1 MNIFILIFMNDS
13 CDIFVRKSNSST
25 CKCDCSRH
33 VRRCMFLSV
42 GILNNIANH
51 ISIDLKLCTTLYSLQ
66 IDFKHIG
73 AYFLLCLFWSYER
86 NL

>member
-1 MNIFILIFMNDS
+1 MNDS
-13 CDIFVRKSNSST
+13 CNIFGRKSNPST
-25 CKCDCSRH
+25 RKCDCSMY

-42 GILNNIANH
+42 GILNNKANH

-66 IDFKHIG
+66 NDFKHIG
-73 AYFLLCLFWSYER
+73 AYFLLFFGSYER